1 MSQRGYTPLDTPVCP
16 VRHDRRRTDTD
27 KQFVEPKKQETNMG
41 YISIQINKAK
51 GSADAGASD
60 HIERKTMPKNA
71 DPTRTH
77 LNRELVEIPDGV
89 ADRTEA
95 ISHRIRT
102 AGIRRKITPDQ
113 VRAIRIVLSGTHE
126 DMVRVQ
132 DEGRLDEWCA
142 DNLQWL
148 HRTFGKE
155 NTVSAVLHMDEHT
168 PHIHATVVPIVTGER
183 RKARKKQAEGKR
195 TYRKKANAVRLCADD
210 LLTRERLVAYH
221 DSYAAAMAK
230 YGLQR
235 GIRGSEARHTT
246 TAQYYRDLKRQTG
259 ELEAN
264 VQQLQTE
271 RQQAKQELDEVKKEI
286 KSEKLEAAKTEAKA
300 ALVAKV
306 GSLLGSG
313 RLKELEADNRTLQGE
328 VAARDESIEL
338 LQKQMERQQEE
349 HSRQL
354 MELQAKY
361 RREMADKEAAHQE
374 EVSFLKSI
382 IQKAKKWFPLFQKLV
397 YMEKFCLKV
406 GFNERQTATLI
417 SGKPLFYK
425 GELYSEEHRRK
436 FTTEEAGFQVVK
448 DPKDMSKLA
457 LAINGQ
463 VNGEWFK
470 EQFGRLF
477 SSVKRTVEPL
487 RRGKGMGL

>member
-1 MSQRGYTPLDTPVCP
+1 
-16 VRHDRRRTDTD
+16 
-27 KQFVEPKKQETNMG
+27 MG

-51 GSADAGASD
+51 GSADTGASD

-77 LNRELVEIPDGV
+77 LNRELVEFPDGV

-102 AGIRRKITPDQ
+102 AGIKRKITPDQ
-113 VRAIRIVLSGTHE
+113 VRAIHIVLSGTHE
-126 DMVRVQ
+126 DMIRVQ
-132 DEGRLDEWCA
+132 DEGRLNEWCD

-148 HRTFGKE
+148 YRTFGKE
-155 NTVSAVLHMDEHT
+155 NTVSAVLHMDEYT

-221 DSYAAAMAK
+221 DSYAKAMAK

-235 GIRGSEARHTT
+235 GVRGSEARHTT

-271 RQQAKQELDEVKKEI
+271 QRQAERQLDEVRKEI
-286 KSEKLEAAKTEAKA
+286 KSEKLETAKTEAKT

-313 RLKELEADNRTLQGE
+313 KLKELEADNRTLQGE

-338 LQKQMERQQEE
+338 LQRQMQRQQEN
-349 HSRQL
+349 HQRQL
-354 MELQAKY
+354 MELQVKH
-361 RREMADKEAAHQE
+361 RRELSDKEAEQQKK
-374 EVSFLKSI
+374 VSFLKSI
-382 IQKAKKWFPLFQKLV
+382 IQKAQKWFPLFQELV

-417 SGKPLFYK
+417 SGKPLFYE
-425 GELYSEEHRRK
+425 GELYSEEHKRK
-436 FTTEEAGFQVVK
+436 FTTERAGFQVVK
-448 DPKDMSKLA
+448 DPTNRSKLA

-463 VNGEWFK
+463 LIGEWFK
-470 EQFGRLF
+470 EQFDRLF

-487 RRGKGMGL
+487 RRGKGVGL

>member
-1 MSQRGYTPLDTPVCP
+1 
-16 VRHDRRRTDTD
+16 
-27 KQFVEPKKQETNMG
+27 MG

-51 GSADAGASD
+51 GSADTGASD

-77 LNRELVEIPDGV
+77 LNRELVEFPDGV

-126 DMVRVQ
+126 DMIRVQ
-132 DEGRLDEWCA
+132 DEGRLDEWCD

-148 HRTFGKE
+148 QRTFGKE

-183 RKARKKQAEGKR
+183 RKARKKQTEGKR

-210 LLTRERLVAYH
+210 LLTREKLVAYH
-221 DSYAAAMAK
+221 DSYAKAMAK

-271 RQQAKQELDEVKKEI
+271 QRQAERQLDEVRKEI
-286 KSEKLEAAKTEAKA
+286 KSEKLEAAKTEAKT

-313 RLKELEADNRTLQGE
+313 KLKGLEADNRTLQNE
-328 VAARDESIEL
+328 VATRDESIEL
-338 LQKQMERQQEE
+338 LQQQIERRPPTDGTASQTPQGNGGQRSGTSKGSVISEIHHSESQEMVSAVPRVGVHGE
-349 HSRQL
+349 VLPECR
-354 MELQAKY
+354 LQRK
-361 RREMADKEAAHQE
+361 ADRHAHQ
-374 EVSFLKSI
+374 
-382 IQKAKKWFPLFQKLV
+382 
-397 YMEKFCLKV
+397 
-406 GFNERQTATLI
+406 RQTAVLRGRTLFGGVQTEI
-417 SGKPLFYK
+417 HDRESWLPSGERPNRQIQTCTC
-425 GELYSEEHRRK
+425 HQWATDWRMVQR
-436 FTTEEAGFQVVK
+436 AVRQVV
-448 DPKDMSKLA
+448 L
-457 LAINGQ
+457 IH
-463 VNGEWFK
+463 
-470 EQFGRLF
+470 
-477 SSVKRTVEPL
+477 
-487 RRGKGMGL
+487 

>member
-1 MSQRGYTPLDTPVCP
+1 
-16 VRHDRRRTDTD
+16 
-27 KQFVEPKKQETNMG
+27 MG

-51 GSADAGASD
+51 GSADTGASD

-77 LNRELVEIPDGV
+77 LNHELVEFPDGV

-113 VRAIRIVLSGTHE
+113 VRAIRLVLSGTHE
-126 DMVRVQ
+126 DMMKVQ
-132 DEGRLDEWCA
+132 DEGRLSEWCD

-148 HRTFGKE
+148 HRTFGRE

-183 RKARKKQAEGKR
+183 RKARKKQAEGRR

-235 GIRGSEARHTT
+235 GVRGSEARHMT

-271 RQQAKQELDEVKKEI
+271 QQQAERQLDEVRKEI

-313 RLKELEADNRTLQGE
+313 KLKA
-328 VAARDESIEL
+328 
-338 LQKQMERQQEE
+338 ERE
-349 HSRQL
+349 
-354 MELQAKY
+354 ELQQRISALESQNEELVRHIKTMEQTH
-361 RREMADKEAAHQE
+361 REERTKFNEYMDRIQRYFPYVEKLLPLIDFCRNTLHFSEQ
-374 EVSFLKSI
+374 I
-382 IQKAKKWFPLFQKLV
+382 IQELCKLKKVKLKGDF
-397 YMEKFCLKV
+397 YSPE
-406 GFNERQTATLI
+406 FN
-417 SGKPLFYK
+417 
-425 GELYSEEHRRK
+425 RK
-436 FTTEEAGFQVVK
+436 FHAEGAAFSFEEDKSRTGHFRICVNDIPLVQWFRQKANEWR
-448 DPKDMSKLA
+448 
-457 LAINGQ
+457 NGLGITPTRQ
-463 VNGEWFK
+463 D
-470 EQFGRLF
+470 
-477 SSVKRTVEPL
+477 
-487 RRGKGMGL
+487 KGLKI

>member
-1 MSQRGYTPLDTPVCP
+1 M
-16 VRHDRRRTDTD
+16 
-27 KQFVEPKKQETNMG
+27 
-41 YISIQINKAK
+41 
-51 GSADAGASD
+51 
-60 HIERKTMPKNA
+60 
-71 DPTRTH
+71 
-77 LNRELVEIPDGV
+77 

-132 DEGRLDEWCA
+132 DEGRLDEWCD

-183 RKARKKQAEGKR
+183 RKARKKQADGKH

-210 LLTRERLVAYH
+210 LMSRERLVAYH
-221 DSYAAAMAK
+221 DSYAKAMAK

-246 TAQYYRDLKRQTG
+246 TAQYYRDLKRKTG
-259 ELEAN
+259 VLEAN
-264 VQQLQTE
+264 VRQLQTE
-271 RQQAKQELDEVKKEI
+271 QEQAERQLDEVRKEI
-286 KSEKLEAAKTEAKA
+286 KSEKLEAAKTEAKT
-300 ALVAKV
+300 ALVARV

-313 RLKELEADNRTLQGE
+313 KLKELEADNRTLQGE

-338 LQKQMERQQEE
+338 LQRQMQRQQEE
-349 HSRQL
+349 HHRQL
-354 MELQAKY
+354 MELQAKH
-361 RREMADKEAAHQE
+361 RRELSDKEAEHQKK
-374 EVSFLKSI
+374 VSFLKSI
-382 IQKAKKWFPLFQKLV
+382 IQKAQKWFPLFQELV

-417 SGKPLFYK
+417 SGKPLFYE
-425 GELYSEEHRRK
+425 GELYSEEHKRK
-436 FTTEEAGFQVVK
+436 FTTERAGFQVVK
-448 DPKDMSKLA
+448 DPKDRSKLA

-463 VNGEWFK
+463 LIGEWFR
-470 EQFGRLF
+470 EQFDRLF

>member
-1 MSQRGYTPLDTPVCP
+1 
-16 VRHDRRRTDTD
+16 
-27 KQFVEPKKQETNMG
+27 MG

-51 GSADAGASD
+51 GSADTGASD
-60 HIERKTMPKNA
+60 HIERKTTPKNA

-77 LNRELVEIPDGV
+77 LNRELVRFPDGV

-126 DMVRVQ
+126 DMARVQ
-132 DEGRLDEWCA
+132 DEGRLSEWCD

-195 TYRKKANAVRLCADD
+195 TYRKKTNAVRLCADD
-210 LLTRERLVAYH
+210 LLTRERMVAYH
-221 DSYAAAMAK
+221 DSYAKAMAK

-271 RQQAKQELDEVKKEI
+271 QRQAERQLDEVRKEI
-286 KSEKLEAAKTEAKA
+286 KSEKLEAAKTEAKT

-306 GSLLGSG
+306 GSLLGSNK
-313 RLKELEADNRTLQGE
+313 LKEEREGLQQRLSVLEKQNE
-328 VAARDESIEL
+328 EL
-338 LQKQMERQQEE
+338 MQHIKQMEREHQSERTKFNEYIDMIQRYFPYVEKLLPLIDFCRNTLNFSERVIQELCKLKE
-349 HSRQL
+349 VRLKGDFYSPEFNRKFRDENAVFSFEEDKSRKGHYQIYVNDIPL
-354 MELQAKY
+354 VQWF
-361 RREMADKEAAHQE
+361 R
-374 EVSFLKSI
+374 
-382 IQKAKKWFPLFQKLV
+382 QKAHKWRNSLEITTTKQK
-397 YMEKFCLKV
+397 
-406 GFNERQTATLI
+406 
-417 SGKPLFYK
+417 
-425 GELYSEEHRRK
+425 
-436 FTTEEAGFQVVK
+436 
-448 DPKDMSKLA
+448 
-457 LAINGQ
+457 NGL
-463 VNGEWFK
+463 N
-470 EQFGRLF
+470 
-477 SSVKRTVEPL
+477 T
-487 RRGKGMGL
+487 

>member
-1 MSQRGYTPLDTPVCP
+1 
-16 VRHDRRRTDTD
+16 
-27 KQFVEPKKQETNMG
+27 MG

-51 GSADAGASD
+51 GSADTGASD

-77 LNRELVEIPDGV
+77 LNRELVEFPDGV

-95 ISHRIRT
+95 ISHRIHT

-113 VRAIRIVLSGTHE
+113 VRAIRIVLSGSHE

-132 DEGRLDEWCA
+132 DEGRLGEWCD

-148 HRTFGKE
+148 HRTFGRE

-183 RKARKKQAEGKR
+183 RKAKKKQADSKR
-195 TYRKKANAVRLCADD
+195 TYRKKANTVRLCADD
-210 LLTRERLVAYH
+210 VLTREKLVTYH
-221 DSYAAAMAK
+221 DSYAKAMEK

-235 GIRGSEARHTT
+235 GVRGSEARHTT
-246 TAQYYRDLKRQTG
+246 TAQYYRDLIRQTS

-271 RQQAKQELDEVKKEI
+271 QQQAEQQLDEIRQEV
-286 KSEKLEAAKTEAKA
+286 KSEKLEAVKTEAKA
-300 ALVAKV
+300 AFVAKV
-306 GSLLGSG
+306 GSLFGG
-313 RLKELEADNRTLQGE
+313 GKLKELEADNRTLQGE
-328 VAARDESIEL
+328 VAARDESIKL
-338 LQKQMERQQEE
+338 LQQQMQRQHEE
-349 HSRQL
+349 HNRQL
-354 MELQAKY
+354 MELQVKH
-361 RREMADKEAAHQE
+361 RREMADKEVAHQE

-382 IQKAKKWFPLFQKLV
+382 IQKAKKCFPLFQELV

-417 SGKPLFYK
+417 SGKSLFYE
-425 GELYSEEHRRK
+425 GELYSEEHKRK
-436 FTTEEAGFQVVK
+436 FKTENAGFQVVK
-448 DPKDMSKLA
+448 DPKDKSKLV
-457 LAINGQ
+457 LCIEGKPI
-463 VNGEWFK
+463 GEWFK
-470 EQFGRLF
+470 EQFNKLF
-477 SSVKRTVEPL
+477 SSVRRTVAPL
-487 RRGKGMGL
+487 KKGKGMRL

>member
-1 MSQRGYTPLDTPVCP
+1 MTN
-16 VRHDRRRTDTD
+16 
-27 KQFVEPKKQETNMG
+27 KFVEPQKQETNMG

-51 GSADAGASD
+51 GSADTGASD
-60 HIERKTMPKNA
+60 HIERKTTPKNT

-77 LNRELVEIPDGV
+77 LNRELVQFPDGV

-102 AGIRRKITPDQ
+102 AGIRRKITSDQ

-126 DMVRVQ
+126 DMVKVQ
-132 DEGRLDEWCA
+132 DEGRLSEWCD

-148 HRTFGKE
+148 HRTFGRE

-183 RKARKKQAEGKR
+183 RKAKRKQTEGKR

-235 GIRGSEARHTT
+235 GVRGSEARHTT
-246 TAQYYRDLKRQTG
+246 TAQYYRDLKRLTG

-271 RQQAKQELDEVKKEI
+271 QRQAERQLDEVRKEI

-300 ALVAKV
+300 AFVAKV

-313 RLKELEADNRTLQGE
+313 KLKAEREKLQQRISTLESQNKELVRHIKTMEQEHKEERTKFNEYMDRIQRYFPHVEKLLPLIDFCRNTLHFSERVIQKLCKLKKVRLKGDFYSPEFNIKF
-328 VAARDESIEL
+328 RDENAAFSFEEDKNRKGHYHICVNDIPL
-338 LQKQMERQQEE
+338 VQWFRQKANEWRNGLGITPTKQ
-349 HSRQL
+349 
-354 MELQAKY
+354 
-361 RREMADKEAAHQE
+361 DKE
-374 EVSFLKSI
+374 LKI
-382 IQKAKKWFPLFQKLV
+382 
-397 YMEKFCLKV
+397 
-406 GFNERQTATLI
+406 
-417 SGKPLFYK
+417 
-425 GELYSEEHRRK
+425 
-436 FTTEEAGFQVVK
+436 
-448 DPKDMSKLA
+448 
-457 LAINGQ
+457 
-463 VNGEWFK
+463 
-470 EQFGRLF
+470 
-477 SSVKRTVEPL
+477 
-487 RRGKGMGL
+487 

>member
-1 MSQRGYTPLDTPVCP
+1 
-16 VRHDRRRTDTD
+16 
-27 KQFVEPKKQETNMG
+27 MG

-51 GSADAGASD
+51 GSADTGASD
-60 HIERKTMPKNA
+60 HIERKTTPKNA

-77 LNRELVEIPDGV
+77 LNRELVQFPDGV

-102 AGIRRKITPDQ
+102 AGIKRKITPDQ

-126 DMVRVQ
+126 DMARVQ
-132 DEGRLDEWCA
+132 DEGRLSEWCD

-148 HRTFGKE
+148 HRTFGRE

-168 PHIHATVVPIVTGER
+168 PHIHAAVVPIVTGER
-183 RKARKKQAEGKR
+183 RKARKKQTEGKR
-195 TYRKKANAVRLCADD
+195 TYRKKADAVRLCADD

-221 DSYAAAMAK
+221 DSYAAAMSK

-259 ELEAN
+259 ELEA
-264 VQQLQTE
+264 
-271 RQQAKQELDEVKKEI
+271 
-286 KSEKLEAAKTEAKA
+286 
-300 ALVAKV
+300 
-306 GSLLGSG
+306 
-313 RLKELEADNRTLQGE
+313 DNRTLQGE

-338 LQKQMERQQEE
+338 LQQQMERQQEE

-354 MELQAKY
+354 MELQSKH
-361 RREMADKEAAHQE
+361 RREMADKETAHQK

-382 IQKAKKWFPLFQKLV
+382 IQKAKKWFPLFQELV
-397 YMEKFCLKV
+397 YMEEFCLRV

-417 SGKPLFYK
+417 SGKPLFYE

-436 FTTEEAGFQVVK
+436 FMTERAGFQVVK
-448 DPKDMSKLA
+448 DPADKSKLA

-463 VNGEWFK
+463 VIGEWFK
-470 EQFGRLF
+470 EQFDRLF
-477 SSVKRTVEPL
+477 SSIRKTVISP
-487 RRGKGMGL
+487 RKNKGIGL